1 MDCCVC
7 GPMAYIFRP
16 PRNTI
21 CLSCYEGAR
30 CMTAFLTKLDLEKE
44 SDGLAGISHALK
56 WMKEMKENQE
66 GMNEKM
72 AFLDGLSVAFRDEIL
87 IDIHVKPRD
96 GRPIPAHR
104 ALLATRS
111 EIFRTMLGSDE
122 CKAPADDTISL
133 PDMSHEELKCLLEFL
148 YSGTL
153 PKEMLEK
160 HAFSLLLA
168 ADKYEIPF
176 LRKCCESWI
185 LGSLNSSN
193 ALEVLE
199 ISEACSN
206 KTLKECA
213 MNSIVQ
219 NMEDV
224 VFSPNYV
231 GFALRNASLSVEITR
246 AVLREAKDRKIGPPQ
261 CLALK

>member
-1 MDCCVC
+1 
-7 GPMAYIFRP
+7 MALQLI
-16 PRNTI
+16 NQ
-21 CLSCYEGAR
+21 
-30 CMTAFLTKLDLEKE
+30 KLLN
-44 SDGLAGISHALK
+44 LAAKLQQGKKSSFSFFGISHALK

-66 GMNEKM
+66 GMKEKM
-72 AFLDGLSVAFRDEIL
+72 AFLDGFSVAFRDEIL
-87 IDIHVKPRD
+87 INIHAKPRD
-96 GRPIPAHR
+96 GPPIPAHR
-104 ALLATRS
+104 AMLATRS

-133 PDMSHEELKCLLEFL
+133 PDMSHEELNCLLEFF

-160 HAFSLLLA
+160 CAFSLLLA
-168 ADKYEIPF
+168 ADKYKIPF
-176 LRKCCESWI
+176 SRRCCEGWI
-185 LGSLNSSN
+185 LGSLDSSN
-193 ALEVLE
+193 ALEVQE

-224 VFSPNYV
+224 VFSPN
-231 GFALRNASLSVEITR
+231 ITR

-261 CLALK
+261 CIALN